1 MIRVLVADDQA
12 LVRLGLKVLLESED
26 DLELVGEAEDGR
38 AAVELARRVRPDVV
52 LLDIRMPVMDGIE
65 ALRAIVG
72 DPGLRDTRVVML
84 TTFEL
89 DEYVFESL
97 RTGASGFL
105 IKDSEPG
112 ELLHAIRV
120 VARGESL
127 LSPTVTRRVISQF
140 AAQPTRRRAPHPG
153 IRTLTDR
160 EREVVGLVAEGLTND
175 EIAER
180 LVVSPATARTH
191 VSRAMVK
198 LHARDRAQLVV
209 FAYQSGLGPSAPS
222 PG

>member
-1 MIRVLVADDQA
+1 VIRVLVADDQA
-12 LVRLGLKVLLESED
+12 LVRLGLEVLLESEED
-26 DLELVGEAEDGR
+26 VRLVGGAEDGK
-38 AAVELARRVRPDVV
+38 AAVDLVRRERPDVV
-52 LLDIRMPVMDGIE
+52 LMDIRMPVMDGID
-65 ALRAIVG
+65 ALKAIVG
-72 DPGLRDTRVVML
+72 DPGLRDTRVIML

-97 RTGASGFL
+97 RAGASGFL
-105 IKDSEPG
+105 IKDSEPA

-127 LSPTVTRRVISQF
+127 LSPTVTRRVVSEF
-140 AAQPTRRRAPHPG
+140 AARPAQRLTPHPD
-153 IRTLTDR
+153 IRTLTER
-160 EREVVGLVAEGLTND
+160 EREVVGLVAEGLSND

-198 LHARDRAQLVV
+198 LNARDRAQLVV
-209 FAYQSGLGPSAPS
+209 FAYQSGLGPPTGPAR
-222 PG
+222 